1 MPRLRGI
8 FNILVVDD
16 SKTNRLLMN
25 AMLSKMGYQVRL
37 AEEGLD
43 ALRLCEQSL
52 PDLVLMDVSMP
63 GMSGFEVVQELR
75 SRYETWFPI
84 LFLSANTGIQE
95 VVEGLRA
102 GGDDYLFKPVNY
114 EILQAKIKIF
124 QDRFLMSELMR
135 EQNQLLLDYR
145 NHIEDEED
153 AAREFIQ
160 QFTSLN
166 KIDEPS
172 VRFFLKSAVNF
183 SGDMIAVARK
193 PNGGLHVLLAD
204 SAGHGLTA
212 ALAVMPIT
220 QPFYQMTAKGFELPA
235 IVTEINR
242 RVRDYLPLPRFVA
255 AAIISFQ
262 PDSGVIQVWNGG
274 CPSVLLLSADGTEVL
289 HRFTSRHLP
298 LGVVSVA
305 EFDTGL
311 EYYSLAGQSGQ
322 LLLCSD
328 GATEL
333 DLGDGASAGY
343 SGLLAAANGIQNKPL
358 FDSLVETIENRL
370 DGKQPTDDIALMIVT
385 CTPSLH
391 DVRQKIA
398 PIFWQNR
405 MSIKSVKSCGQPCGQ
420 AEWEF
425 SLTLTS
431 QQLKT
436 LDVVPFLLN
445 LTRQMEGDAADG
457 KLFMVLSELF
467 NNALDHGVLKLDSSW
482 KNQLDGMDLY
492 FSERATRLA
501 KLMQGSIE
509 MRLEKRNCAA
519 CACLK
524 IRIKDSG
531 DGFDYATSLA
541 GNPQE
546 NNQYHG
552 RGITLLNNMCS
563 ELRYIGN
570 GSEVTAYLDFKNS

>member
-1 MPRLRGI
+1 MPRLPEQLS
-8 FNILVVDD
+8 ILVVDD
-16 SKTNRLLMN
+16 SKTNRLLMK
-25 AMLSKMGYQVRL
+25 AMLSKMGCQVVL
-37 AEEGLD
+37 AEDGIE
-43 ALRLCEQSL
+43 ALNFCEQRL

-63 GMSGFEVVQELR
+63 GMSGFEVVRELR
-75 SRYETWFPI
+75 RRYEAWFPI
-84 LFLSANTGIQE
+84 LFVSANTGIEE

-114 EILQAKIKIF
+114 EILQAKIRMF
-124 QDRFLMSELMR
+124 QDRLSIAEVMR
-135 EQNQLLLDYR
+135 AQNQLLLDYQH
-145 NHIEDEED
+145 HIEDEEE

-160 QFTSLN
+160 HFTALN

-172 VRFFLKSAVNF
+172 VLFYLQSAVNF

-193 PNGGLHVLLAD
+193 PTGGLHVLLAD

-255 AAIISFQ
+255 AVIVSFD
-262 PDSGVIQVWNGG
+262 PETGVIQVWNGG
-274 CPSVLLLSADGTEVL
+274 CPSVLLLNTDGTEVA

-305 EFDTGL
+305 EFDASL
-311 EYYSLAGQSGQ
+311 EYYNFAGKSGQ

-333 DLGDGASAGY
+333 DMGDSQLAGH
-343 SGLLAAANGIQNKPL
+343 SGLLAAANNSQSGQL
-358 FDSLVETIENRL
+358 FDRLVATIEKQL
-370 DGKQPTDDIALMIVT
+370 AGKKPADDVALMMVS
-385 CTPSLH
+385 CLPSLQ
-391 DVRQKIA
+391 DDNQKYISESVPNNA
-398 PIFWQNR
+398 AVESMKNCEECSGETEWQ
-405 MSIKSVKSCGQPCGQ
+405 
-420 AEWEF
+420 F
-425 SLTLTS
+425 TLTLAA

-482 KNQLDGMDLY
+482 KNHEDGMDLY
-492 FSERATRLA
+492 FSERAKRLE
-501 KLMQGSIE
+501 KLAQGKIA
-509 MRLEKRNCAA
+509 MRLEKLNCVAFSF
-519 CACLK
+519 LK
-524 IRIKDSG
+524 ININDSG
-531 DGFDYATSLA
+531 EGFDHATSLTA
-541 GNPQE
+541 NPQE
-546 NNQYHG
+546 NHQRHG
-552 RGITLLNNMCS
+552 RGITLLANACS
-563 ELRYIGN
+563 ELRYAGN
-570 GSEVTAYLDFKNS
+570 GSEVTAYLELANS